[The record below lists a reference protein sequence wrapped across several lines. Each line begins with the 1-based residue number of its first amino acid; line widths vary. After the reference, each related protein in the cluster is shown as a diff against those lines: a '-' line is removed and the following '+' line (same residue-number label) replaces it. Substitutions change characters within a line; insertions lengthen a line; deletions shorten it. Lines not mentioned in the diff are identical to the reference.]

1 MGLLPSAVGFLRS
14 DVSGLQQPQDE
25 LRIRR
30 AAKRTGY
37 DLRKTIVFSERTH
50 DRTRRL
56 RVAIDRLGVDAV
68 IVPST
73 EHFDGRAIPDELLD
87 VATVITVS
95 PGITVARQL
104 ATDDVTGTAR

>member
-14 DVSGLQQPQDE
+14 DVSGLNQPRDE
-25 LRIRR
+25 LQIMR

-37 DLRKTIVFSERTH
+37 DLRKTLVFS
-50 DRTRRL
+50 DRTEDRAHRL

-73 EHFDGRAIPDELLD
+73 AHFDGHDIPADLLA

-95 PGITVARQL
+95 PGST
-104 ATDDVTGTAR
+104 TARTRQPS